1 MKPPP
6 SPEPVAPLT
15 IGWREYVGFPGWNLR
30 GVRAKSDTGARSSAI
45 DVANVEEIGPDR
57 VRFQVTVS
65 RVGRRRFKTVEA
77 EVARRTKVRSSF
89 GHARDRLL
97 IRVPVQI
104 GPVVKE
110 IEMGLVSR
118 KRMLCRVLL
127 GRTALRDDFL
137 VDSSRAYLFGKA
149 KRTKKAIKLKKV
161 HKKMVAEGKIPGHPK
176 PGAKALKG
184 EVKGGAA

>member
-1 MKPPP
+1 M
-6 SPEPVAPLT
+6 PEPTDESDAPLT
-15 IGWREYVGFPGWNLR
+15 IGWREYVSFPGWGLR

-45 DVANVEEIGPDR
+45 DVANVEELGEGR
-57 VRFQVTVS
+57 VRFQVTIS

-77 EVARRTKVRSSF
+77 DVARRTKVRSSF
-89 GHARDRLL
+89 GHARDRVLV
-97 IRVPVQI
+97 RVPVQI

-110 IEMGLVSR
+110 IELGLVCR

-149 KRTKKAIKLKKV
+149 KRKKKAAKLKAV

-176 PGAKALKG
+176 KNIESRL
-184 EVKGGAA
+184 ESTKGGA

>member
-6 SPEPVAPLT
+6 PPETDAPLT

-77 EVARRTKVRSSF
+77 DVTRRTKVRSSF
-89 GHARDRLL
+89 GHARERLL

-149 KRTKKAIKLKKV
+149 KRKKKAIKLKEV
-161 HKKMVAEGKIPGHPK
+161 HKKMVAAGQIPGHPELK
-176 PGAKALKG
+176 PKPKAAK
-184 EVKGGAA
+184 ERAAP